1 MSEPLVR
8 LNDVTFA
15 YAEHLPVLCGCSFTL
30 RSGEKVGLIGP
41 NGSGKTT
48 LLALMV
54 GLLFPT
60 AGTVEVLGKVR
71 RRAADFD
78 EILGRVGLLF
88 QDSDDQLFC
97 PTVAE
102 DVAFGPFNQGKTRDE
117 VRRIVR
123 RTLDSLGLA
132 GMENRIT
139 YRLSGGEKRM
149 VALAAVLAMEPDVL
163 LLDEPTAGLDERAVK
178 RVRDAVLRLPQAM
191 LIVSHDRAFLES
203 TVDRMVEL
211 REGRIVPVDCPT
223 DEPEQSIPLQ

>member
-15 YAEHLPVLCGCSFTL
+15 YAEHLPVLCGCSFAL
-30 RSGEKVGLIGP
+30 RAGEKVGLIGP

-48 LLALMV
+48 LLGLIV
-54 GLLFPT
+54 GLLSPNS
-60 AGTVEVLGKVR
+60 GTVEVLGKVR
-71 RRAADFD
+71 RRTADFD

-123 RTLDSLGLA
+123 RTLDSLGLS

-163 LLDEPTAGLDERAVK
+163 LLDEPTAGLDETAVE
-178 RVRDAVLRLPQAM
+178 RVREAVARLPQAM
-191 LIVSHDRAFLES
+191 LIVSHDRPFLES
-203 TVDRMVEL
+203 TVDRLVEL
-211 REGRIVPVDCPT
+211 RDGAIVPVDGPT
-223 DEPEQSIPLQ
+223 DCAKRSVPLQ